1 MEEVC
6 KSIQD
11 PGPRECHTQSSS
23 TGKIVQMNGYYTI
36 STSFKLKGYLLCLKK
51 RNKKCDITKKI
62 VFFLYFRKTCPIIII
77 SSMNEARSASHQVA
91 LLKIIATKIS
101 FLLHFKKP
109 FHSPSII
116 MGVYVVLGNQMNKLF

>member
-23 TGKIVQMNGYYTI
+23 TGKIVQILVQMNGYYTI

-51 RNKKCDITKKI
+51 KRNQKCDITKKI
-62 VFFLYFRKTCPIIII
+62 VLFYILEQRAP
-77 SSMNEARSASHQVA
+77 SSSSHR
-91 LLKIIATKIS
+91 
-101 FLLHFKKP
+101 
-109 FHSPSII
+109 
-116 MGVYVVLGNQMNKLF
+116 

>member
-1 MEEVC
+1 
-6 KSIQD
+6 
-11 PGPRECHTQSSS
+11 
-23 TGKIVQMNGYYTI
+23 MNGYYTI

-51 RNKKCDITKKI
+51 RNQKCDIKKEI
-62 VFFLYFRKTCPIIII
+62 GFFFFIYFRKTCPIIII

-116 MGVYVVLGNQMNKLF
+116 MGVYLVLF